1 MSSFDLLHVSFM
13 LLQIDYVIYGL
24 LPE

>member
-13 LLQIDYVIYGL
+13 LLHIDYVIYGL